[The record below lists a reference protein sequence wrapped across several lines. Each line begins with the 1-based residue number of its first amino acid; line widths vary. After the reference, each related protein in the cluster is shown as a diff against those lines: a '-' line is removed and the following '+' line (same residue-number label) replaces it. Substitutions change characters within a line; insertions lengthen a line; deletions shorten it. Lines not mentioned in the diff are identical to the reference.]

1 MGCGGITGSGVRS
14 PAVKLIVVVSGRS
27 TTTWSFSKY
36 RETGRSSRKLL
47 SYSPSKEGN
56 RHEPQS
62 TKTVHWRPTPLDD
75 RYVFRLFEL
84 PHGMEPAA
92 RPNIRPSAARLR
104 AQATSSRLDRNS
116 SPTAQLASAG
126 AHHHRTSQPKQRH
139 RSKANTRSLKRTGL
153 ELIGG
158 LSWPSFEGKRIS
170 ETESAHRRLRLVIP
184 YLMLFSHSYPENLII
199 YTLGSQHIWHWK
211 NY

>member
-1 MGCGGITGSGVRS
+1 MSPRAQKRCTGARR
-14 PAVKLIVVVSGRS
+14 LC
-27 TTTWSFSKY
+27 T
-36 RETGRSSRKLL
+36 
-47 SYSPSKEGN
+47 
-56 RHEPQS
+56 H
-62 TKTVHWRPTPLDD
+62 D

-126 AHHHRTSQPKQRH
+126 AHHHRTSQPKQRY

-153 ELIGG
+153 ELIGA
-158 LSWPSFEGKRIS
+158 LSWPSFEGNRI
-170 ETESAHRRLRLVIP
+170 RRPSRRIVGKVRNSLFDAFLSQLPRKPNYLYIRKSHFRLKK
-184 YLMLFSHSYPENLII
+184 LL
-199 YTLGSQHIWHWK
+199 
-211 NY
+211 NYCRSDP

>member
-14 PAVKLIVVVSGRS
+14 PEVKLIVVVSGRS

-92 RPNIRPSAARLR
+92 RPNIRPSASRLR

-126 AHHHRTSQPKQRH
+126 AHHHRTSQPTQRH
-139 RSKANTRSLKRTGL
+139 RSKANTRSLKRTEL
-153 ELIGG
+153 ELIGV
-158 LSWPSFEGKRIS
+158 LSWPSFEGKRI
-170 ETESAHRRLRLVIP
+170 RRPSRRIV
-184 YLMLFSHSYPENLII
+184 
-199 YTLGSQHIWHWK
+199 G
-211 NY
+211 